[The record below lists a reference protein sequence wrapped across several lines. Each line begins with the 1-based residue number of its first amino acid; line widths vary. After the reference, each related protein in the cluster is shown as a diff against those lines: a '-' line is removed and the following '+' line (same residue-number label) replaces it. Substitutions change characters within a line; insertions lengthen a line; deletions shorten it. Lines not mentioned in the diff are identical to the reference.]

1 MAKSKFTLKDVGIY
15 LHGEPQVY
23 NRLSDSAATI
33 QTASALGIH
42 PLLTSYIDQNVIDA
56 VLAPARSA
64 QIFGEFQKGDWTTD
78 NAVFM
83 IAEPTGETASYGD
96 FNNSGSSS
104 VNIYPEMR
112 QTYRYQTWARFG
124 DLEAE
129 MFGNAAI
136 DFASR
141 VLKASALT
149 LNRFQNKTYIS
160 GVKNL
165 KNYGFTNDPS
175 LSPATAS
182 SGWGTK
188 DAVAVVTEINKLFA
202 KLAAQTKGKVGN
214 ESTYRDANLMLLM
227 SPEFEAEHMLKVN
240 QFGVTV
246 FDTLKKAYP
255 NLEIWTLPEFATGG
269 GHLVQ
274 MIAKDI
280 DGQPN
285 IMPAYG
291 EKLRTHRPEQHS
303 SYILQKLSQ
312 TSYGSIVVFPFA
324 VAQILCSN

>member
-1 MAKSKFTLKDVGIY
+1 MSEIEYTLKDVGIH
-15 LHGEPQVY
+15 LHGNPQVF
-23 NRLSDSAATI
+23 NRLSDSANVI
-33 QTASALGIH
+33 QTAAALGIH

-56 VLAPARSA
+56 VLAPARAA
-64 QIFGEFQKGDWTTD
+64 QIFGEFQKGDWTAD
-78 NAVFM
+78 AAVFM
-83 IAEPTGETASYGD
+83 IAEPTGESASYGD
-96 FNNSGSSS
+96 YNNSGSSG
-104 VNIYPEMR
+104 VNIHPETR
-112 QTYRYQTWARFG
+112 QSYRYQTWARFG
-124 DLEAE
+124 DLESA
-129 MFGNAAI
+129 MYGNASI
-136 DFASR
+136 DFTSR

-149 LNRFQNKTYIS
+149 LSRFQNKTYIS
-160 GVKNL
+160 GVKGL
-165 KNYGFTNDPS
+165 KNYGFTNDPA
-175 LSPATAS
+175 LTPATAS
-182 SGWGTK
+182 SGWGSK
-188 DAVAVVTEINKLFA
+188 DAVGVVTEINKLFA

-214 ESTYRDANLMLLM
+214 ESTYRDSNLVLLM

-255 NLEIWTLPEFATGG
+255 NLEVWTLPEFATGA

-285 IMPAYG
+285 IMPVYG

-312 TSYGSIVVFPFA
+312 TSYGSVVVFPFA